1 MRDCTDEPV
10 STFEWE
16 DQIPVTMRDIAG
28 WLEGLGLGRYTAT
41 FLENGIDR
49 DVLPDLTES
58 DLEKLD
64 VKLGH
69 RKKLLKAIA
78 GLQADDREQ
87 APGARQS
94 AAERRQLTVMF
105 CDLVGSTELSRR
117 LDAED
122 LREVLQR
129 YQAVVAAAILRYEG
143 YVAQFQGDGVLAYFG
158 WPRAHEDQA
167 ERAVRAGLDALRAVE
182 GISLNTGDTLRAR
195 AAIATGR
202 VVVGDLGGDL
212 TSDAEAATGETPNLA
227 ARLQSIAEAG
237 QVVISAT
244 TRRLLGTTF
253 ELKDLGSHPLKGFA
267 EGVLAW
273 GVIGESAAE
282 SRFEAAHGDRLT
294 RLVGREHELALLW
307 ERWEL
312 AKGGEGQVVLLS
324 GEAGIGKSRMVQNFR
339 SEFGDESHFNLYY
352 QCSPYHANSA
362 FYPVIQRL
370 QRAAGFS
377 SEDNGEAKL
386 HKLEK
391 LLRQPAEN
399 IDVIAPIF
407 AALLSLPGEDR
418 FGPLDLTPQQL
429 RHRTIETL
437 IDQVL
442 ALSRQRP
449 VLFVVEDVHWIDPST
464 GDFVGEMMS
473 RITDQAVFM
482 LITYR
487 PEYAPL
493 WSGHPHLT
501 AVALNRLGRRQ
512 AAEIAHAVGG
522 RDLMDS
528 MIERIVARADG
539 VPLYVE
545 ELTKSVLESGVS
557 ADEPVTEELIPATL
571 QSSLV
576 VRLDRLDEAKEIA
589 QVGATIGREFSYDL
603 LAAVLGKTDV
613 EINVALDRLVQSG
626 MVFRR
631 GVAPNVTYTFKHS
644 LVQDAAYTTILISRR
659 RRLHARILEVLEAQI
674 GDQPNE
680 KIDLLARHA
689 YQGQVWDKAFK
700 YLQQA
705 GIRAMDRAA
714 VREAVA
720 QFEHALSA
728 GSHLPETRESLEQAI
743 DLRFDLRNALW
754 SIGAFEEILI
764 HLRGAEGLAKKLD
777 DPRRIGWVS
786 VYTSASLW
794 QLGRSMEAR
803 ESARNALAINTK
815 LADLALGIGA
825 NFYLGC
831 AYVTSGDCR
840 RAEAFFRKIAN
851 SLTGDLSHKRCGL
864 PFVPAVVARS
874 WLVWALAERGEFDA
888 GMDHGQEALRLAKEV
903 GHPFNLAHIY
913 YDLGY
918 FYGVKGE
925 LDQAVDALEKAFALI
940 REWRL
945 TYLSPFIMG
954 FLGHVYALSGRVEE
968 GTSLLR
974 QAVSGYESL
983 GLGLFRSLV
992 GVQLGEALFLAEQ
1005 LEDALTATERARAL
1019 ARKRAERGHEAY
1031 ALRLLGE
1038 IAAHPDSPETET
1050 AQARYGEALTL
1061 AEKFGMRPLVAHC
1074 HLGLGRLYQR
1084 DEKRQ
1089 EADEHIEKAAA
1100 MYADMG
1106 MRSLET
1112 SAAV

>member
-1 MRDCTDEPV
+1 
-10 STFEWE
+10 
-16 DQIPVTMRDIAG
+16 MRDIAG
-28 WLEGLGLGRYTAT
+28 WLEGLGLGLYTAV

-87 APGARQS
+87 APDARRS

-105 CDLVGSTELSRR
+105 CDLVGSTQLSRR
-117 LDAED
+117 IDAED
-122 LREVLQR
+122 LRDVLQR
-129 YQAVVAAAILRYEG
+129 YQAVVAAAVLRYEG
-143 YVAQFQGDGVLAYFG
+143 YVAQFRGDGVLAYFG

-167 ERAVRAGLDALRAVE
+167 ERAVRAGLDALRMVGDIRLE
-182 GISLNTGDTLRAR
+182 GGAPLCAR
-195 AAIATGR
+195 AGIATGQ
-202 VVVGDLGGDL
+202 VVVGDLGGDV
-212 TSDAEAATGETPNLA
+212 TSDAEAVTGETPNLA
-227 ARLQSIAEAG
+227 ARLQGIATAG
-237 QVVISAT
+237 QVVIGAT
-244 TRRLLGTTF
+244 TRRLLGTVF
-253 ELKDLGSHPLKGFA
+253 ELDDLGSHHLKGFS
-267 EGVLAW
+267 ESVPAW

-282 SRFEAAHGDRLT
+282 SRFEAAHRGTLT
-294 RLVGREHELALLW
+294 RLVGREHELGLLW

-339 SEFGDESHFNLYY
+339 NEFGDEPRFNLHY

-362 FYPVIQRL
+362 FHPVIQRL

-377 SEDNGEAKL
+377 SEDDGKAKL
-386 HKLEK
+386 HKLER
-391 LLRQPAEN
+391 LLAPTAADIEA
-399 IDVIAPIF
+399 IAPLF
-407 AALLSLPGEDR
+407 AALLSLSGEER

-429 RHRTIETL
+429 RHRTIEAL
-437 IDQVL
+437 IEQVL
-442 ALSRQRP
+442 ALGRQRP
-449 VLFVVEDVHWIDPST
+449 VLFVVEDTHWLDPST
-464 GDFVGEMMS
+464 GDFLGEIMS
-473 RITDQAVFM
+473 RIADQAVFM

-487 PEYAPL
+487 PEYEPP
-493 WSGHPHLT
+493 WSGHAHLT
-501 AVALNRLGRRQ
+501 SVTLNRLGRRQ
-512 AAEIAHAVGG
+512 AAEIARWVGG
-522 RDLMDS
+522 QDLADP
-528 MIERIVARADG
+528 MIEWIVARADG

-557 ADEPVTEELIPATL
+557 TGDMAGHLIPATL

-576 VRLDRLDEAKEIA
+576 ARLDRLDAAKEIA

-603 LAAVLGKTDV
+603 LAAVVDKTDV
-613 EINVALDRLVQSG
+613 EIDVALDRLVQSG

-631 GVAPNVTYTFKHS
+631 GVSPNITYTFKHS
-644 LVQDAAYTTILISRR
+644 LVQDAAYTTVLISRR
-659 RRLHARILEVLEAQI
+659 RRLHALILEVLEAQV
-674 GDQPNE
+674 GDQLNE
-680 KIDLLARHA
+680 RIDLLAHHA
-689 YQGQVWDKAFK
+689 YQGEVWDKAFT

-743 DLRFDLRNALW
+743 DLHFDLRNALW
-754 SIGAFEEILI
+754 SIGGFEEILTL
-764 HLRGAEGLAKKLD
+764 LRGAERLAKKLD
-777 DPRRIGWVS
+777 NARRVGWVS
-786 VYTSASLW
+786 VFTSASLW

-803 ESARNALAINTK
+803 DSARSALAINEK
-815 LADLALGIGA
+815 SGGLPLKIGA

-840 RAEAFFRKIAN
+840 RAETFFRKIAD
-851 SLTGDLSHKRCGL
+851 SLTDDLSHKRCGL

-874 WLVWALAERGEFDA
+874 WLVWALAERGEFAA
-888 GMDHGQEALRLAKEV
+888 GLDHGREALRIAKEV

-918 FYGVKGE
+918 LYGLKGE
-925 LDQAVDALEKAFALI
+925 LDAAIDALEQAFALI
-940 REWRL
+940 QEWRL

-974 QAVSGYESL
+974 QAVSDYESM

-1005 LEDALTATERARAL
+1005 LEEALTVTERALAL

-1031 ALRLLGE
+1031 ALRLLGD
-1038 IAAHPDSPETET
+1038 IAAHPDAPETET
-1050 AQARYGEALTL
+1050 AQARYGEALAL
-1061 AEKFGMRPLVAHC
+1061 AEKFGMQPLVAHC
-1074 HLGLGRLYQR
+1074 QLGLGRLYQR
-1084 DEKRQ
+1084 EGRRQ
-1089 EADEHIEKAAA
+1089 EADEHVEKAAA

-1106 MRSLET
+1106 MRWWQER
-1112 SAAV
+1112 ANGMR

>member
-1 MRDCTDEPV
+1 
-10 STFEWE
+10 
-16 DQIPVTMRDIAG
+16 MRDIAG
-28 WLEGLGLGRYTAT
+28 WLEGLGLGLYTAV
-41 FLENGIDR
+41 FRENGIDR

-78 GLQADDREQ
+78 GLQSDDREQ
-87 APGARQS
+87 VPGARQS

-129 YQAVVAAAILRYEG
+129 YRTVVAAAVLHYEG
-143 YVAQFQGDGVLAYFG
+143 YVAQFRGDGVLAYFG
-158 WPRAHEDQA
+158 WPQAHEDQA
-167 ERAVRAGLDALRAVE
+167 GRAVRAGLDALRAVE

-195 AAIATGR
+195 TGIATGR
-202 VVVGDLGGDL
+202 VVVGDLGDDM
-212 TSDAEAATGETPNLA
+212 TSDAEAVTGETPNLA
-227 ARLQSIAEAG
+227 ARLQSVAEAG

-244 TRRLLGTTF
+244 TRRLLGTVF
-253 ELKDLGSHPLKGFA
+253 ELDDLGSHHLKGFS
-267 EGVLAW
+267 ESVLAW

-282 SRFEAAHGDRLT
+282 SRFEAAHRDRLT
-294 RLVGREHELALLW
+294 RLVGREHELGLLW

-339 SEFGDESHFNLYY
+339 SEFDDEPRFNLYY
-352 QCSPYHANSA
+352 QCSPHHTNSA

-429 RHRTIETL
+429 RHRTIEAL

-464 GDFVGEMMS
+464 GDFVGEIMS

-493 WSGHPHLT
+493 WSDHPHLT
-501 AVALNRLGRRQ
+501 AVALNRLGRKQ
-512 AAEIAHAVGG
+512 AAEIARLVGS
-522 RDLMDS
+522 RDLGDS
-528 MIERIVARADG
+528 IIERIVARADG

-545 ELTKSVLESGVS
+545 ELTKSVLESGVP

-576 VRLDRLDEAKEIA
+576 ARFDRLDEAKEIA

-603 LAAVLGKTDV
+603 LAAVLDKTDV
-613 EINVALDRLVQSG
+613 ELDVALDRLVQSG

-631 GVAPNVTYTFKHS
+631 GVPPNVTYTFKHS
-644 LVQDAAYTTILISRR
+644 LVQDAAYTTNLISRR
-659 RRLHARILEVLEAQI
+659 RRLHARILEVLETQI
-674 GDQPNE
+674 GDHPNE
-680 KIDLLARHA
+680 TIDLLAHHA
-689 YQGQVWDKAFK
+689 YQGQVWDKAFT

-720 QFEHALSA
+720 QFEHALAA

-764 HLRGAEGLAKKLD
+764 HLRGAERLAKKLD
-777 DPRRIGWVS
+777 DARRIGWVS

-803 ESARNALAINTK
+803 ESARNALAINKK
-815 LADLALGIGA
+815 LTDLPLGIGA

-840 RAEAFFRKIAN
+840 RAEAFFRRIAD
-851 SLTGDLSHKRCGL
+851 SLTGDLSRERCGL

-874 WLVWALAERGEFDA
+874 WLVWALAERGEFEA
-888 GMDHGQEALRLAKEV
+888 GMEHGQEALRIAKEV

-918 FYGVKGE
+918 FYGLRGE
-925 LDQAVDALEKAFALI
+925 LKQAVDTLDKAFALI

-954 FLGHVYALSGRVEE
+954 FLGHVLALSGRVEE

-974 QAVSGYESL
+974 QAVSDYESM

-992 GVQLGEALFLAEQ
+992 RVQLGEALFLAGHV
-1005 LEDALTATERARAL
+1005 EDALVATERALAL

-1031 ALRLLGE
+1031 ALRLLGD
-1038 IAAHPDSPETET
+1038 IAAHPDVPETEA
-1050 AQARYGEALTL
+1050 AQARFGEALAL
-1061 AEKFGMRPLVAHC
+1061 AEKLGMRPLEAHC
-1074 HLGLGRLYQR
+1074 ELGLARVHRREGRG
-1084 DEKRQ
+1084 Q
-1089 EADEHIEKAAA
+1089 EADEHIGKAAA

-1106 MRSLET
+1106 MRLWHER
-1112 SAAV
+1112 ANGMR